1 MIKLKKMN
9 SNKVKIK
16 IFSDSDDMVMLNSA
30 LKQIELDSIPIVYTN
45 VKYFVPEENA
55 IIILQPESLDS
66 KMLFEIGPQVKEHPN
81 KFLAVV
87 NNNNALLVSTIVKF
101 GINDIFV
108 FPYEIMKFVN
118 RLKELIVNKIYLTN
132 KDSDPSLSQSQYDF
146 QFIIGESPAFTKVV
160 SLAKKVSE
168 SSQSNVLLL
177 GETGTGKGILA
188 RAIHHNS
195 KFKYEPFVDIVC
207 TAIPETLLESELFGY
222 EAGAFTGARIRKYG
236 LFEIAGN
243 GTLFL
248 DEIGDISLNLQ
259 AKLLRAIEKKVIK
272 RIGGVVDIPI
282 NARIISATN
291 KNLLKMVEEGSFR
304 RDLFHR
310 LNVVTIEI
318 PPLRDRRD
326 DIIPLADYFINEF
339 NREFGKS
346 IKKVQPHLKHFL
358 LAYTW
363 PGNVR
368 ELRNAI
374 ERAVLLTD
382 QDELKMQDFA
392 NIIKSAPIKAE
403 VSKTT
408 EEIPP
413 QVIRLDLNYATTD
426 LKRLTKYYAV
436 QVLEKVGGNKSQAA
450 RFLGVSRPKLD
461 ALLSKKK
468 R

>member
-1 MIKLKKMN
+1 MN

-16 IFSDSDDMVMLNSA
+16 IFSDSDDLVMLNSA
-30 LKQIELDSIPIVYTN
+30 LKQIELDSIPIVFTN
-45 VKYFVPEENA
+45 VKYFVPEENE

-66 KMLFEIGPQVKEHPN
+66 KFLFEIGPKVKENPN

-101 GINDIFV
+101 GINDVYV

-118 RLKELIVNKIYLTN
+118 RLKDLILNKKYLTN

-146 QFIIGESPAFTKVV
+146 QFIIGNSPAFTKVV
-160 SLAKKVSE
+160 SLAKRVAE

-207 TAIPETLLESELFGY
+207 TAIPESLLESELFGY

-272 RIGGVVDIPI
+272 RIGGVTDIPI

-291 KNLLKMVEEGSFR
+291 KNLLQMVEEGSFR

-318 PPLRDRRD
+318 PPLRERRE

-346 IKKVQPHLKHFL
+346 VKKVQPHLKHFL
-358 LAYTW
+358 LAYIW

-382 QDELKMQDFA
+382 NDELKMTDFS
-392 NIIKSAPIKAE
+392 NIIKSGTVQADIAKSA
-403 VSKTT
+403 T
-408 EEIPP
+408 ELPP

-426 LKRLTKYYAV
+426 LKRLSRYYAI
-436 QVLEKVGGNKSQAA
+436 QVLEKLGGNKSQAA

>member
-1 MIKLKKMN
+1 MN

-426 LKRLTKYYAV
+426 LKRLTKYYAF

>member
-1 MIKLKKMN
+1 MN

-16 IFSDSDDMVMLNSA
+16 IFSDSDDLVMLNSA
-30 LKQIELDSIPIVYTN
+30 LKQIELDSIPIVFTN

-66 KMLFEIGPQVKEHPN
+66 KFLFEIGPKVKENPN

-101 GINDIFV
+101 GINDVYV

-118 RLKELIVNKIYLTN
+118 RLKDLILNKKYLTN

-146 QFIIGESPAFTKVV
+146 QFIIGNSPAFTKVV
-160 SLAKKVSE
+160 SLAKRVAE

-207 TAIPETLLESELFGY
+207 TAIPESLLESELFGY

-272 RIGGVVDIPI
+272 RIGGVTDIPI

-291 KNLLKMVEEGSFR
+291 KNLLQMVEEGSFR

-318 PPLRDRRD
+318 PPLRERRE

-346 IKKVQPHLKHFL
+346 VKKVQPHLKHFL
-358 LAYTW
+358 LAYIW

-382 QDELKMQDFA
+382 NDELKMTDFS
-392 NIIKSAPIKAE
+392 NIIKSGTVQADIAK
-403 VSKTT
+403 STT
-408 EEIPP
+408 ELPP

-426 LKRLTKYYAV
+426 LKRLSRYYAI
-436 QVLEKVGGNKSQAA
+436 QVLEKLGGNKSQAA

>member
-1 MIKLKKMN
+1 MN

-16 IFSDSDDMVMLNSA
+16 IFSDSDDMVILNSA
-30 LKQIELDSIPIVYTN
+30 LAQIELDSIPISFTSS
-45 VKYFVPEENA
+45 KYFIPEENA

-66 KMLFEIGPQVKEHPN
+66 KILFEIGPQVKEHPN

-101 GINDIFV
+101 GISDVFV

-118 RLKELIVNKIYLTN
+118 RLKDLILNKKYLTN

-146 QFIIGESPAFTKVV
+146 QFIIGSSPAFTKVV
-160 SLAKKVSE
+160 TLAKRVSE
-168 SSQSNVLLL
+168 NSQSNILLL
-177 GETGTGKGILA
+177 GETGTGKGIFA

-195 KFKYEPFVDIVC
+195 KFKYEPFVDVVC
-207 TAIPETLLESELFGY
+207 TAIPENLLESELFGY

-236 LFEIAGN
+236 LFELAGN

-248 DEIGDISLNLQ
+248 DEIGDINLNLQ

-291 KNLLKMVEEGSFR
+291 KNLPKLVEEGLFR
-304 RDLFHR
+304 RDLYHR
-310 LNVVTIEI
+310 LNVVTIEL
-318 PPLRDRRD
+318 PPLRERRE
-326 DIIPLADYFINEF
+326 DIIPLADYFISEF
-339 NREFGKS
+339 NKEFDKS
-346 IKKVQPHLKHFL
+346 VKKIPPHLKHFL
-358 LAYTW
+358 LGYTW

-374 ERAVLLTD
+374 QRAVLLTD
-382 QDELKMQDFA
+382 SDELKMNDFS
-392 NIIKSAPIKAE
+392 NIIKSAPIESEILKA
-403 VSKTT
+403 S

-413 QVIRLDLNYATTD
+413 QVIRMDLNYATTD
-426 LKRLTKYYAV
+426 LKRLSKFYAV
-436 QVLEKVGGNKSQAA
+436 KVLEKLNGNKSQAA

-468 R
+468 

>member
-1 MIKLKKMN
+1 
-9 SNKVKIK
+9 
-16 IFSDSDDMVMLNSA
+16 
-30 LKQIELDSIPIVYTN
+30 
-45 VKYFVPEENA
+45 
-55 IIILQPESLDS
+55 
-66 KMLFEIGPQVKEHPN
+66 
-81 KFLAVV
+81 
-87 NNNNALLVSTIVKF
+87 
-101 GINDIFV
+101 
-108 FPYEIMKFVN
+108 
-118 RLKELIVNKIYLTN
+118 
-132 KDSDPSLSQSQYDF
+132 
-146 QFIIGESPAFTKVV
+146 
-160 SLAKKVSE
+160 
-168 SSQSNVLLL
+168 
-177 GETGTGKGILA
+177 
-188 RAIHHNS
+188 
-195 KFKYEPFVDIVC
+195 
-207 TAIPETLLESELFGY
+207 
-222 EAGAFTGARIRKYG
+222 
-236 LFEIAGN
+236 
-243 GTLFL
+243 
-248 DEIGDISLNLQ
+248 
-259 AKLLRAIEKKVIK
+259 
-272 RIGGVVDIPI
+272 
-282 NARIISATN
+282 
-291 KNLLKMVEEGSFR
+291 
-304 RDLFHR
+304 
-310 LNVVTIEI
+310 
-318 PPLRDRRD
+318 D

>member
-1 MIKLKKMN
+1 MN

-16 IFSDSDDMVMLNSA
+16 IFSDSDDMVILNSA
-30 LKQIELDSIPIVYTN
+30 LAQLELDSIPISFTSS
-45 VKYFVPEENA
+45 KYFIPEENA

-66 KMLFEIGPQVKEHPN
+66 KILFEIGPQVKEHPN

-101 GINDIFV
+101 GINDVFV

-118 RLKELIVNKIYLTN
+118 RLKDLILNKKYLTN

-146 QFIIGESPAFTKVV
+146 HFIIGSSPTFTKVV
-160 SLAKKVSE
+160 TLAKRVSE
-168 SSQSNVLLL
+168 NSQSNILLL
-177 GETGTGKGILA
+177 GETGTGKGIFA

-195 KFKYEPFVDIVC
+195 KYKYEPFVDVVC
-207 TAIPETLLESELFGY
+207 TAIPENLLESELFGY

-236 LFEIAGN
+236 LFEVAGN

-272 RIGGVVDIPI
+272 RIGGVIDIPI

-291 KNLLKMVEEGSFR
+291 KNLPKLVEEGLFR
-304 RDLFHR
+304 RDLYHR
-310 LNVVTIEI
+310 LNVVTIEL
-318 PPLRDRRD
+318 PPLRERRE
-326 DIIPLADYFINEF
+326 DIIPLADYFISEF
-339 NREFGKS
+339 NKEFDKS
-346 IKKVQPHLKHFL
+346 VKKIPPHLKHFFL
-358 LAYTW
+358 GYTW

-374 ERAVLLTD
+374 QRAVLLTD
-382 QDELKMQDFA
+382 SDELKMNDFS
-392 NIIKSAPIKAE
+392 NIIKSAPIESEILKA
-403 VSKTT
+403 T

-426 LKRLTKYYAV
+426 LKRLSKFYALK
-436 QVLEKVGGNKSQAA
+436 VLEKLNGNKSQAA

-468 R
+468 

>member
-1 MIKLKKMN
+1 MN

-16 IFSDSDDMVMLNSA
+16 IFSDSDDMVILNSA
-30 LKQIELDSIPIVYTN
+30 LAQLELDSIPISFTSS
-45 VKYFVPEENA
+45 KYFIPEENA

-66 KMLFEIGPQVKEHPN
+66 KILFEIGPQVKEHPN

-101 GINDIFV
+101 GINDVFV

-118 RLKELIVNKIYLTN
+118 RLKDLILNKKYLTN

-146 QFIIGESPAFTKVV
+146 HFIIGSSPTFTKVV
-160 SLAKKVSE
+160 TLAKRVSE
-168 SSQSNVLLL
+168 NSQSNILLL
-177 GETGTGKGILA
+177 GETGTGKGIFA

-195 KFKYEPFVDIVC
+195 KYKYEPFVDIVC
-207 TAIPETLLESELFGY
+207 TAIPENLLESELFGY

-236 LFEIAGN
+236 LFELAGN

-272 RIGGVVDIPI
+272 RIGGVIDIPI

-291 KNLLKMVEEGSFR
+291 KNLPKLVEEGLFR
-304 RDLFHR
+304 RDLYHR
-310 LNVVTIEI
+310 LNVVTIEL
-318 PPLRDRRD
+318 PPLRERRE
-326 DIIPLADYFINEF
+326 DIIPLADYFISEF
-339 NREFGKS
+339 NKEFDKS
-346 IKKVQPHLKHFL
+346 VKKIPPHLKHFFL
-358 LAYTW
+358 GYTW

-374 ERAVLLTD
+374 QRAVLLTD
-382 QDELKMQDFA
+382 SDELKMNDFS
-392 NIIKSAPIKAE
+392 NIIKSAPIESEILKA
-403 VSKTT
+403 T

-426 LKRLTKYYAV
+426 LKRLSKFYALK
-436 QVLEKVGGNKSQAA
+436 VLEKLNGNKSQAA

-468 R
+468 

>member
-1 MIKLKKMN
+1 MN

-426 LKRLTKYYAV
+426 LKRLSKYYAI

>member
-1 MIKLKKMN
+1 MN

-16 IFSDSDDMVMLNSA
+16 IFSDSDDMVILNSA
-30 LKQIELDSIPIVYTN
+30 LAQIELDSIPISFTSS
-45 VKYFVPEENA
+45 KYFVPEENA

-66 KMLFEIGPQVKEHPN
+66 KILFEIGPQVKEHPN

-87 NNNNALLVSTIVKF
+87 SNNNALLVSTIVKF
-101 GINDIFV
+101 GINDVFV

-118 RLKELIVNKIYLTN
+118 RLKDLILNKKYLTN

-146 QFIIGESPAFTKVV
+146 QFIIGSSPAFNKVV
-160 SLAKKVSE
+160 TLAKRVSE
-168 SSQSNVLLL
+168 NSQSNILLL
-177 GETGTGKGILA
+177 GETGTGKGIFA

-195 KFKYEPFVDIVC
+195 KDKYEPFVDIVC
-207 TAIPETLLESELFGY
+207 TAIPENLLESELFGY

-236 LFEIAGN
+236 LFELAGN

-291 KNLLKMVEEGSFR
+291 KNLPKLVDEGLFR
-304 RDLFHR
+304 RDLYHR
-310 LNVVTIEI
+310 LNVVTIEL
-318 PPLRDRRD
+318 PPLRERRE
-326 DIIPLADYFINEF
+326 DIIPLADYFISEF
-339 NREFGKS
+339 NREFDKS
-346 IKKVQPHLKHFL
+346 VKKIPPHLKHFL
-358 LAYTW
+358 LGYTW

-374 ERAVLLTD
+374 QRAVLLTD
-382 QDELKMQDFA
+382 SDELKMSDFS
-392 NIIKSAPIKAE
+392 NIIKSAPIESEILKA
-403 VSKTT
+403 T

-426 LKRLTKYYAV
+426 LKRLSKFYAV
-436 QVLEKVGGNKSQAA
+436 KVLEKLNGNKSQAA

-468 R
+468 

>member
-1 MIKLKKMN
+1 MK
-9 SNKVKIK
+9 SNTIKIK
-16 IFSDSDDMVMLNSA
+16 IFSDSDDMVLLNSA
-30 LKQIELDSIPIVYTN
+30 LKQVELDNIPISYST
-45 VKYFVPEENA
+45 VKYFIPEENTIY
-55 IIILQPESLDS
+55 IIQPESLES
-66 KMLFEIGPQVKEHPN
+66 KMLFEVAPMVKEYPN

-87 NNNNALLVSTIVKF
+87 NSNNNALLVSTIVKF
-101 GINDIFV
+101 GINEIFV
-108 FPYEIMKFVN
+108 FPYELMKFVN
-118 RLKELIVNKIYLTN
+118 RLRELILNKHYLTN
-132 KDSDPSLSQSQYDF
+132 KDSDPFLSHSQYDF
-146 QFIIGESPAFTKVV
+146 QFIIGESPNF
-160 SLAKKVSE
+160 KKAVTVARRVSE
-168 SSQSNVLLL
+168 SSQSNVLIL
-177 GETGTGKGILA
+177 GETGTGKGIFA

-207 TAIPETLLESELFGY
+207 TAIPENLLESELFGH

-236 LFEIAGN
+236 LFELAGN

-272 RIGGVVDIPI
+272 RLGGVVDIPI

-291 KNLLKMVEEGSFR
+291 RNLTKMVEEGTFR
-304 RDLFHR
+304 KDLFHR

-318 PPLRDRRD
+318 PPLRERTE
-326 DIIPLADYFINEF
+326 DIVPLADYFIEHY

-346 IKKVQPHLKHFL
+346 VMNVTPKLKHFL

-374 ERAVLLTD
+374 ERAVLLTNRN
-382 QDELKMQDFA
+382 ELRMEDFS
-392 NIIKSAPIKAE
+392 NIISSAPVKAE
-403 VSKTT
+403 VGGTM
-408 EEIPP
+408 EELPP

-426 LKRLTKYYAV
+426 LKRLSKYYAH

-461 ALLSKKK
+461 ALLKK
-468 R
+468 RR

>member
-1 MIKLKKMN
+1 MN

-108 FPYEIMKFVN
+108 FPYEILKFVN

-146 QFIIGESPAFTKVV
+146 QFIIGESPAFAKVV

>member
-1 MIKLKKMN
+1 MN

-16 IFSDSDDMVMLNSA
+16 IFSDSDDLVILNSA
-30 LKQIELDSIPIVYTN
+30 LAQIELDSIPISFTSA
-45 VKYFVPEENA
+45 KYFVPEENA

-66 KMLFEIGPQVKEHPN
+66 KILFEIGPQVKEHPN

-101 GINDIFV
+101 GISDVFV

-118 RLKELIVNKIYLTN
+118 RLKDLILNKKFLTN

-146 QFIIGESPAFTKVV
+146 QFIIGSSPAFNKVV
-160 SLAKKVSE
+160 TLAKRVSE
-168 SSQSNVLLL
+168 NSQSNILLL
-177 GETGTGKGILA
+177 GETGTGKGIFA

-195 KFKYEPFVDIVC
+195 KHKYEPFVDIVC
-207 TAIPETLLESELFGY
+207 TAIPENLLESELFGY

-236 LFEIAGN
+236 LFELAGN

-291 KNLLKMVEEGSFR
+291 KNLPKLVEEGLFR
-304 RDLFHR
+304 RDLYHR
-310 LNVVTIEI
+310 LNVVTIEL
-318 PPLRDRRD
+318 PPLRERIE
-326 DIIPLADYFINEF
+326 DIIPLADYFISEF
-339 NREFGKS
+339 NREYDKS
-346 IKKVQPHLKHFL
+346 IKKIPPHLKHFL
-358 LAYTW
+358 LGYTW

-374 ERAVLLTD
+374 QRAVLLTD
-382 QDELKMQDFA
+382 SDELKLNDFS
-392 NIIKSAPIKAE
+392 NIIKSAPIE
-403 VSKTT
+403 SDISKSS

-426 LKRLTKYYAV
+426 LKRLSKFYAAK
-436 QVLEKVGGNKSQAA
+436 VLEKLNGNKSQAA

-468 R
+468 

>member
-1 MIKLKKMN
+1 MN

-16 IFSDSDDMVMLNSA
+16 IFSDSEDLVMLNSA
-30 LKQIELDSIPIVYTN
+30 LAQIELDSIPISFTSS
-45 VKYFVPEENA
+45 KYFIPEENA

-66 KMLFEIGPQVKEHPN
+66 KILFEIGPQVKEHPN

-101 GINDIFV
+101 GISDVFV

-118 RLKELIVNKIYLTN
+118 RLKDLILNKKYLTN

-146 QFIIGESPAFTKVV
+146 QFIIGSSPAFTKVIN
-160 SLAKKVSE
+160 LAKRVSE
-168 SSQSNVLLL
+168 NSQSNILLL
-177 GETGTGKGILA
+177 GETGTGKGIFA

-195 KFKYEPFVDIVC
+195 KYKYEPFVDIVC
-207 TAIPETLLESELFGY
+207 TAIPENLLESELFGY

-236 LFEIAGN
+236 LFELAGN

-291 KNLLKMVEEGSFR
+291 KNLPKLVEDGLFR
-304 RDLFHR
+304 RDLYHR
-310 LNVVTIEI
+310 LNVVTIEL
-318 PPLRDRRD
+318 PPLRERTE
-326 DIIPLADYFINEF
+326 DIIPLADYFISEF
-339 NREFGKS
+339 NREFDKS
-346 IKKVQPHLKHFL
+346 IKKVPPHLKHFL
-358 LAYTW
+358 MGYTW

-374 ERAVLLTD
+374 QRAVLLTD
-382 QDELKMQDFA
+382 RDELQLNDFS
-392 NIIKSAPIKAE
+392 NIIKSAPIESETLKTAE
-403 VSKTT
+403 
-408 EEIPP
+408 ELPP

-426 LKRLTKYYAV
+426 LKRLSRFYAV
-436 QVLEKVGGNKSQAA
+436 KVLEKLNGNKSQAA

-461 ALLSKKK
+461 TLLSKKK
-468 R
+468 

>member
-1 MIKLKKMN
+1 MN

-16 IFSDSDDMVMLNSA
+16 IFSDSDDMVILNSA
-30 LKQIELDSIPIVYTN
+30 LAQIELDSIPISFTSS
-45 VKYFVPEENA
+45 KYFIPEENA

-66 KMLFEIGPQVKEHPN
+66 KILFEIGPQVKEHPN

-101 GINDIFV
+101 GINDVYV

-118 RLKELIVNKIYLTN
+118 RLKDLILNKKYLTN

-146 QFIIGESPAFTKVV
+146 QFIIGSSPAFTKVV
-160 SLAKKVSE
+160 TLAKRVSE
-168 SSQSNVLLL
+168 NSQSNILLL
-177 GETGTGKGILA
+177 GETGTGKGIFA

-195 KFKYEPFVDIVC
+195 KYKYEPFVDIVC
-207 TAIPETLLESELFGY
+207 TAIPENLLESELFGY

-236 LFEIAGN
+236 LFELAGK

-272 RIGGVVDIPI
+272 RIGGVVDIPV

-291 KNLLKMVEEGSFR
+291 KNLPKLVEEGLFR
-304 RDLFHR
+304 RDLYHR
-310 LNVVTIEI
+310 LNVVTIEL
-318 PPLRDRRD
+318 PPLRERRD
-326 DIIPLADYFINEF
+326 DIILLADYFISEF
-339 NREFGKS
+339 NRVFDKS
-346 IKKVQPHLKHFL
+346 VKKVSPHLKHFL
-358 LAYTW
+358 LGYTW

-374 ERAVLLTD
+374 QRAVLLTD
-382 QDELKMQDFA
+382 SDELKMNDFS
-392 NIIKSAPIKAE
+392 NIIKSAPIESEILKA
-403 VSKTT
+403 T

-426 LKRLTKYYAV
+426 LKRLSKFYAV
-436 QVLEKVGGNKSQAA
+436 KVLEKLNGNKSQAA

-468 R
+468 

>member
-1 MIKLKKMN
+1 MN

-101 GINDIFV
+101 GINDVFV

-160 SLAKKVSE
+160 SLAKRVSE

>member
-1 MIKLKKMN
+1 MN

>member
-1 MIKLKKMN
+1 MN
-9 SNKVKIK
+9 SNKIKIK

-55 IIILQPESLDS
+55 IIIIQPESLDS

-87 NNNNALLVSTIVKF
+87 SNNNALLVSTIVKF
-101 GINDIFV
+101 GINDVFV

-146 QFIIGESPAFTKVV
+146 QFIIGESPSFTKVV
-160 SLAKKVSE
+160 SLAKRVSE
-168 SSQSNVLLL
+168 NSQSNVLLL
-177 GETGTGKGILA
+177 GETGTGKGIFA

-207 TAIPETLLESELFGY
+207 TAIPESLLESELFGY

-291 KNLLKMVEEGSFR
+291 KNLIKMVEEGSFR
-304 RDLFHR
+304 RDLYHR

-318 PPLRDRRD
+318 PPLRERRE
-326 DIIPLADYFINEF
+326 DIIPLADYFVNEF

-346 IKKVQPHLKHFL
+346 VKKVQPHLKHFL
-358 LAYTW
+358 LGYTW

-382 QDELKMQDFA
+382 QDELKMTDFS
-392 NIIKSAPIKAE
+392 NIIKSAPIHAD
-403 VSKTT
+403 VSKAA

-426 LKRLTKYYAV
+426 LKRLSKYYAI

>member
-9 SNKVKIK
+9 SNKIKIK

-30 LKQIELDSIPIVYTN
+30 LKQIELDSIPIVFTN
-45 VKYFVPEENA
+45 VKYFVPEENT
-55 IIILQPESLDS
+55 IIIIQPESLDS

-87 NNNNALLVSTIVKF
+87 SNNNALLVSTIVKF
-101 GINDIFV
+101 GINDVYV

-118 RLKELIVNKIYLTN
+118 RLKELIVNKTYLTN
-132 KDSDPSLSQSQYDF
+132 KDSDPFLSQSQYDF
-146 QFIIGESPAFTKVV
+146 QFIIGGSPSFTKVV
-160 SLAKKVSE
+160 SLAKRVSE
-168 SSQSNVLLL
+168 NSQSNVLLL

-207 TAIPETLLESELFGY
+207 TAIPESLLESELFGY

-236 LFEIAGN
+236 LFEVAGN

-291 KNLLKMVEEGSFR
+291 KDLIKMVEEGFFR
-304 RDLFHR
+304 RDLYHR

-318 PPLRDRRD
+318 PPLRERRE
-326 DIIPLADYFINEF
+326 DIIPLADYFINEY

-346 IKKVQPHLKHFL
+346 VKKVQPHLKHFL
-358 LAYTW
+358 LGYTW

-382 QDELKMQDFA
+382 QDELKMSDFS
-392 NIIKSAPIKAE
+392 NIIKSAPIQAD
-403 VSKTT
+403 VSKAA

-426 LKRLTKYYAV
+426 LKRLSKYYAV
-436 QVLEKVGGNKSQAA
+436 QLLEKVGGNKSQAA

>member
-1 MIKLKKMN
+1 MN

-16 IFSDSDDMVMLNSA
+16 IFSDSDDLVMLNSA
-30 LKQIELDSIPIVYTN
+30 LAQIELDSIPISFTSS
-45 VKYFVPEENA
+45 KYFVPEENA

-66 KMLFEIGPQVKEHPN
+66 KILFEIGPQVKEHPN

-101 GINDIFV
+101 GINDVFV

-118 RLKELIVNKIYLTN
+118 RLKDLILNKKYLTN
-132 KDSDPSLSQSQYDF
+132 KDSDPSISQSQYDF
-146 QFIIGESPAFTKVV
+146 QFIIGSSATFAKVV
-160 SLAKKVSE
+160 TLAKRVSE
-168 SSQSNVLLL
+168 NSQSNILLL
-177 GETGTGKGILA
+177 GETGTGKGIFA

-195 KFKYEPFVDIVC
+195 KYKYEPFVDIVC
-207 TAIPETLLESELFGY
+207 TAIPENLLESELFGY

-236 LFEIAGN
+236 LFELAGN

-291 KNLLKMVEEGSFR
+291 KNLSKLVEEGLFR
-304 RDLFHR
+304 RDLYHR
-310 LNVVTIEI
+310 LNVVTIEL
-318 PPLRDRRD
+318 PPLRERRE
-326 DIIPLADYFINEF
+326 DIIPLADYFISEF
-339 NREFGKS
+339 NREFDKS
-346 IKKVQPHLKHFL
+346 VKKIPPHLKHFL
-358 LAYTW
+358 LGYTW

-374 ERAVLLTD
+374 QRAVLLTD
-382 QDELKMQDFA
+382 SDELRMNDFS
-392 NIIKSAPIKAE
+392 NIIKSAPIESEILKA
-403 VSKTT
+403 T

-426 LKRLTKYYAV
+426 LKRLSKFYAV
-436 QVLEKVGGNKSQAA
+436 KVLEKLNGNKSQAA

-468 R
+468 